1 MLAHTDWP
9 PHESYNTRQSYCCR
23 YTTGRMVAR
32 EPTSEEVRGF
42 LEFAGLSSDDEP
54 LAVRALKVRPLETT
68 LHLRQLGRS

>member
-1 MLAHTDWP
+1 
-9 PHESYNTRQSYCCR
+9 
-23 YTTGRMVAR
+23 MVVR

-68 LHLRQLGRS
+68 LYLGQLGRS

>member
-1 MLAHTDWP
+1 
-9 PHESYNTRQSYCCR
+9 
-23 YTTGRMVAR
+23 MVVR

-68 LHLRQLGRS
+68 PRLGRLGRS